1 MKTKLIKFR
10 LYIDNKKKLIII
22 IIKKNNKNMQKT
34 YIFKFH
40 NNFFNIKYVYFNQKS
55 SNI

>member
-10 LYIDNKKKLIII
+10 LYIDNKKKTI